1 MQLIDGKLVAK
12 TIREDLK
19 QKIAEAYDKYGKK
32 FTLTVIIAGEDPASQ
47 IYVRGKSKACEEA
60 GIISETV
67 VLPETISQSEIE
79 NIVKEKVADDNIDG
93 VLVQLPLPRHIDE
106 ESVLKLIPPEKDVD
120 GFSESNI
127 GRLTLFSDN
136 GLYSCTP
143 FGIIRLLEYY
153 NIPLKGKHAVVV
165 GRSNIVGKPVALML
179 LKKDCTVTICHSK
192 TENLAEITKTADILV
207 CAVGKRNIIT
217 ADMIKDGAVVVDAG
231 INRVD
236 GKVYGDVDF
245 ENVSKKASYITP
257 VPGGVGPMTIT
268 MLLYN
273 TYVAGMRKIQK

>member
-67 VLPETISQSEIE
+67 VLPETISQVEIE

-127 GRLTLFSDN
+127 GRLALFSDN
-136 GLYSCTP
+136 GL
-143 FGIIRLLEYY
+143 
-153 NIPLKGKHAVVV
+153 
-165 GRSNIVGKPVALML
+165 
-179 LKKDCTVTICHSK
+179 
-192 TENLAEITKTADILV
+192 
-207 CAVGKRNIIT
+207 
-217 ADMIKDGAVVVDAG
+217 
-231 INRVD
+231 
-236 GKVYGDVDF
+236 
-245 ENVSKKASYITP
+245 
-257 VPGGVGPMTIT
+257 
-268 MLLYN
+268 
-273 TYVAGMRKIQK
+273 